1 MYIPRHFCNDDE
13 EQLFRFIDSAG
24 VGTLISSGPAGLMAN
39 QVPLLRQPEARRLWG
54 HLARPNPQLEELAA
68 VDEVLV
74 NFNGP
79 SAYVSP
85 NWYIEPGLV
94 PTWNF
99 VSVQVRGKVVV
110 HDDKEIVR
118 DIVRRLAAKH
128 EAGFENPWTM
138 DKLDPQRLEKLLGV
152 IVGFH
157 IEIEEIR
164 GKYKLSQNRN
174 AEDRVSVIAGLEAS
188 GEDEL
193 AAMMRQQED

>member
-1 MYIPRHFCNDDE
+1 M
-13 EQLFRFIDSAG
+13 
-24 VGTLISSGPAGLMAN
+24 
-39 QVPLLRQPEARRLWG
+39 RQPEARRLWG

-79 SAYVSP
+79 SGYVSP

-138 DKLDPQRLEKLLGV
+138 DKLEPQRLEKLLGV